1 MLKSLYLRG
10 LMPEKEEKI
19 VLESKKK
26 PGYRN
31 ALYIAIAIYF
41 FLLSINLISTAFG
54 MIGSV
59 TAESYF
65 LDATSNPFIGL
76 FIGLLITAILQS
88 SSTVTTMTVA
98 AVAGSTISFESAIPI
113 IMGANVGTTLT
124 STIVSLG
131 YMPKKN
137 EFRKAISAGTLHDIF
152 NILIIFILFPL
163 ELKFQVLSAVSK
175 SIVDSIQMGV
185 SVADASSFSL
195 GINSI
200 FIEPVASFIGQIIS
214 NPFLLLIFSFFLLF
228 GMIKLLSNI
237 IYKELIGRSKNK
249 FEDFVFKN
257 KYSSFGWGAVITALV
272 QSSSVTTSL
281 MVPLVA
287 TGKIS
292 LKKSFHFIMG
302 ANIGTTVTAL
312 IAAIFRSEAALY
324 LAIAHLMLN
333 LIGVLIFLPFP
344 ALAKIPENLAKQLGV
359 ITLKYRIVG
368 FVYILLVFFLIPFLL
383 IYISSFK

>member
-228 GMIKLLSNI
+228 GMIKLLSKI